1 MRSAEPALALSARH
15 RDILLEV
22 ALQSI
27 ESGLREGRPLE
38 PDPRDYDAPLRE
50 PRASFVTLRRQG
62 ELRGCIGCLEAREAL
77 VASVAG
83 NAWSS
88 AFRDPR
94 FDELSGEELSG
105 IEIRVSVL
113 SPSERVEVASEEEL
127 LRSLRPRI
135 DGLVL
140 RDGALEATFLPSV
153 WESLADPRAF
163 LRELRRKAGMSPG
176 GWSKTLEVERYTTE
190 EWGRRLD

>member
-1 MRSAEPALALSARH
+1 MRSAEPAIQFSPRH
-15 RDILLEV
+15 REVLLEV
-22 ALQSI
+22 ALHSI
-27 ESGLREGRPLE
+27 QAGLRHGQPLE

-83 NAWSS
+83 NAWRA

-94 FDELSGEELSG
+94 FDELSAPELAG
-105 IEIRVSVL
+105 IEIHVSVL
-113 SPSERVEVASEEEL
+113 SPTEPVEAASEGDL
-127 LRSLRPRI
+127 LRSLRPHI

-153 WESLADPRAF
+153 WESLAEPHAF
-163 LRELRRKAGMSPG
+163 LRELRRKAGMSPN
-176 GWSKTLEVERYTTE
+176 GWSETLEVERYTTE
-190 EWGRRLD
+190 EWGRRVD